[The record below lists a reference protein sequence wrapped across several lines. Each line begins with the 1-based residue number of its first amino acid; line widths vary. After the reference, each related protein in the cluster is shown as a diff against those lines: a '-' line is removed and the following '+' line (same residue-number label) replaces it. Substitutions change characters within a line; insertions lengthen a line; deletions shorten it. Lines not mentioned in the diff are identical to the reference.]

1 VVLVTRKKFTVD
13 NQPVQQS
20 STAGP
25 RFFYGYVV
33 VAAALCIMV
42 VSFGTR
48 VAFGVFFKPVLTDFN
63 WTRAMTS
70 SAASVSM
77 VIEGLLGIIMGGLN
91 DRLGPRVVLTF
102 CGFFLGVGYLLM
114 SQISS
119 VGQIYLFYGVMIGI
133 GMSGIIVPLLSTV
146 SRWFVERRG
155 MMTGVVMSGFGI
167 GSLAA
172 PPMSNWL
179 ISIYDWRV
187 SYLILGGI
195 VLVVI
200 IVAAQLLRRNP
211 ARERRPAYTPGVVV
225 GQEVTAGTEGLSLTE
240 AVRTRQFW
248 LVVAMYPCIGFSFS
262 TMIVHIVPH
271 ATDLGISAATAAVI
285 LAVSGGTSIAGN
297 LALGSAG
304 DRIGN
309 RAAYFIGLVLIA
321 AAFFWLI
328 AATEAWQ
335 LYLFSAVAGFACGG
349 CVALQPSLVARLF
362 GLKSHGL
369 LFGIAG
375 LGHTTGAALGGFLAG
390 YIFDVTGSYQA
401 AFISCA
407 AVAVIGLILTA
418 AIRPLSAERGKL

>member
-1 VVLVTRKKFTVD
+1 VD
-13 NQPVQQS
+13 NQHIRTF
-20 STAGP
+20 STNEP
-25 RFFYGYVV
+25 RFSYSYVV

-48 VAFGVFFKPVLTDFN
+48 VAFGVFFKPMLTDFG

-70 SAASVSM
+70 GAASVST
-77 VIEGLLGIIMGGLN
+77 VIEGLLGIVMGGLN

-102 CGFFLGVGYLLM
+102 CGFFLGAGYLLM
-114 SQISS
+114 SQVSS
-119 VGQIYLFYGVMIGI
+119 LWQIYLFYGVMVGI

-172 PPMSNWL
+172 PPASSWL

-200 IVAAQLLRRNP
+200 IVAAQFLRRNP
-211 ARERRPAYTPGVVV
+211 VRRERPVYNAGTVTER
-225 GQEVTAGTEGLSLTE
+225 EVTAGTEGFSPAE

-248 LVVAMYPCIGFSFS
+248 LVIAMYLCTGFCFS

-297 LALGSAG
+297 LVLGSAG
-304 DRIGN
+304 DRSGN
-309 RAAYFIGLVLIA
+309 RPVYFIGLILIA
-321 AAFFWLI
+321 AAYFWLTP
-328 AATEAWQ
+328 AAEAWQ
-335 LYLFSAVAGFACGG
+335 LYLFSSVIGFACGG
-349 CVALQPSLVARLF
+349 CVALQPSLVAGLF

-390 YIFDVTGSYQA
+390 YIFDVTGSYQTV
-401 AFISCA
+401 FIICA
-407 AVAVIGLILTA
+407 AVAIIGLILTA
-418 AIRPLSAERGKL
+418 ALHPLSTERVKL